1 MMNSASITEDEISK
15 NKTEPTYKNRWM
27 MNSASITQD
36 GISDNET
43 EPTYKNR

>member
-1 MMNSASITEDEISK
+1 MINSANITQDEIPD
-15 NKTEPTYKNRWM
+15 NETEPTYKNRWM